1 MDNVIRQLREGAN
14 RSDMQDNPVA
24 QALRIYFKSFDT
36 FEEVLQRQAGSL
48 RVSPKRLSAY
58 YVRESFRKHAEELYT
73 KYPEFYYVWQ
83 DVLSKQIEEDLIKL
97 LIEGANI

>member
-1 MDNVIRQLREGAN
+1 
-14 RSDMQDNPVA
+14 
-24 QALRIYFKSFDT
+24 
-36 FEEVLQRQAGSL
+36 
-48 RVSPKRLSAY
+48 LSAY